1 MRKARVSSHPGSRTC
16 GAITWCRPMLFM
28 STSARPTEL
37 PTALLFRRRAA
48 RASACW
54 SSTATIARPRRTPG
68 NQCPDSFPRRSV
80 SARYVIDTD
89 GQPERAIRAAHRF
102 GGTHVEPGAG
112 RNLAGFGDI
121 SELSRRAG
129 RTGVEAEACD
139 VRQAPFTAQS
149 RCRCRSRY
157 TLATMVAR
165 PPNCSKPA
173 ATLPP
178 ARSGSRASTGGPRRA
193 GQPPSGR
200 EQPRHPDG
208 TAP

>member
-1 MRKARVSSHPGSRTC
+1 MQRAARTDRLPGVRPSRTARTCATQQTPGSR
-16 GAITWCRPMLFM
+16 
-28 STSARPTEL
+28 
-37 PTALLFRRRAA
+37 
-48 RASACW
+48 
-54 SSTATIARPRRTPG
+54 
-68 NQCPDSFPRRSV
+68 CPDSSPRLSV
-80 SARYVIDTD
+80 SARYVIDTG
-89 GQPERAIRAAHRF
+89 GQPDRAIRAAHRL
-102 GGTHVEPGAG
+102 GGTYVEPGAR

-129 RTGVEAEACD
+129 RTGIEAEACD

-149 RCRCRSRY
+149 RCRCRSRC

-178 ARSGSRASTGGPRRA
+178 ARSGSRTSTGGPRRA